1 MTGNHP
7 DPGPAAPPGLASR
20 VATAARRLARLA
32 VRPLAIVVIV
42 TVAVLGT
49 AAGVTVHELS
59 GSPAKSCQRLFVPAF
74 FYASSVWQQAATSKP
89 PPAVMILDI
98 SGVGAGSEPQPHFKT
113 VVSEAQAAGVTVLGY
128 SSTALGQRPAA
139 QVEQDVRDYKAWYG
153 VTGVFL
159 DEVTGTAGQLPYYQ
173 QLSSYIHS
181 VNPGSPIWINPGIY
195 PDQAYMSIA
204 SVVMSFEGTYAQ
216 YTSDQV
222 PSWVHKYPASRFVN
236 TIHDTS
242 QAQLGNAISLARSR
256 NAGYVYITDG
266 SGANPY
272 SGLPS
277 YWSAEVADVAG
288 GCTSGHAR

>member
-1 MTGNHP
+1 VTDH
-7 DPGPAAPPGLASR
+7 GPAATPGLASR
-20 VATAARRLARLA
+20 VAGAARRLARLA

-59 GSPAKSCQRLFVPAF
+59 GSAGRQCQRLFVPAF
-74 FYASSVWQQAATSKP
+74 FYASSVWHQAAASTP
-89 PPAVMILDI
+89 PPSVMILDI
-98 SGVGAGSEPQPHFKT
+98 SGVGAGTEPEPHFQA
-113 VVSEAQAAGVTVLGY
+113 VVSQARADGVTVLGY
-128 SSTALGQRPAA
+128 SSTALGQRPIA

-159 DEVTGTAGQLPYYQ
+159 DEVTGTAGQLSYYQ
-173 QLSSYIHS
+173 QIASYIHS

-195 PDQAYMSIA
+195 PDQAYMSVA
-204 SVVMSFEGTYAQ
+204 TVVMSFEGTYAQ
-216 YTSDQV
+216 YVSDQV
-222 PSWVHKYPASRFVN
+222 PAWAHKYPASRFVH

-242 QAQLGNAISLARSR
+242 QAQLGSAISLARSR

-277 YWSAEVADVAG
+277 YWSAEVAAVAG
-288 GCTSGHAR
+288 GCAPSQAG

>member
-1 MTGNHP
+1 VTGNHP
-7 DPGPAAPPGLASR
+7 DGGPAAAPGLAAR

-32 VRPLAIVVIV
+32 VRPLVIVVIV

-59 GSPAKSCQRLFVPAF
+59 GSAGRQCQRLFVPAF
-74 FYASSVWQQAATSKP
+74 FYASSTWQQAATSKP

-98 SGVGAGSEPQPHFKT
+98 SGVGAGTEPEPHFQQ
-113 VVSEAQAAGVTVLGY
+113 VVSEARAAGVTVLGY
-128 SSTALGQRPAA
+128 SSTALGQRPVA
-139 QVEQDVRDYKAWYG
+139 QIEQDVRDYKAWYG

-173 QLSSYIHS
+173 QIASYIHS

-195 PDQAYMSIA
+195 PDQAYMSVA
-204 SVVMSFEGTYAQ
+204 TVVMSFEGTYAQ
-216 YTSDQV
+216 YVSDQV
-222 PSWVHKYPASRFVN
+222 PSWAHTYPASRFVH

-242 QAQLGNAISLARSR
+242 QAQLGNAVSLARSR

-266 SGANPY
+266 SGPNPY
-272 SGLPS
+272 NGLPS
-277 YWSAEVADVAG
+277 YWPALVAAVAG
-288 GCTSGHAR
+288 GCPSG